1 MIKLVGDTE
10 SQCTAQRERH
20 CGFWQQHRLGEFCGF
35 LFPGDARSEDKAPVG
50 NVSINLI
57 NWLIVIK
64 WTLILD
70 VHVHADF

>member
-20 CGFWQQHRLGEFCGF
+20 CGFWLQQGWDNFAVSSSQAMPDPEN
-35 LFPGDARSEDKAPVG
+35 KASVG

-64 WTLILD
+64 WTLRLD